1 MATEKYVNGTGLG
14 YLWTK
19 IKNAFLITSEEN
31 KSPLLITR
39 PFATIDDTYPH
50 GCGNSVSGMQSGS
63 RILIPLQVSP
73 DFAIRPS
80 VYVYESY
87 KPSSTANRSHRNAYQ
102 IAGNSSLGYRLYTV
116 PTSGDPTLVT
126 SLSNLGSGVSN
137 AGGFYVIRDS
147 VHGNYWLSTTN
158 TSITSE
164 DFGITYE
171 EGGDSPDPITPVTPD
186 LSYAEIHITGTS
198 IDADYALFDDYIGFW
213 TCDTASAYIRFTGD
227 LEFTHFYFD
236 NVTTSVG
243 ESRVCN
249 YVSNGIFNYSYN
261 LKRTTSSSGHYIT
274 ITRTKAGQAVPEI

>member
-1 MATEKYVNGTGLG
+1 MVNYGNMATEKYVNGTGLG

-19 IKNAFLITSEEN
+19 IKSTFLITSEEN
-31 KSPLLITR
+31 ESPLLITR

-50 GCGNSVSGMQSGS
+50 GCGNSVSGMLSGS

-87 KPSSTANRSHRNAYQ
+87 KPSSTANRSHRNVYQ
-102 IAGNSSLGYRLYTV
+102 IAGTTSLGWRLYTV
-116 PTSGDPTLVT
+116 PTSGDPSLVT

-137 AGGFYVIRDS
+137 TNGFYVIRDS
-147 VHGNYWLSTTN
+147 VHGNYWLSSTN
-158 TSITSE
+158 ESIVSE

-171 EGGDSPDPITPVTPD
+171 EDSSDPITP

-198 IDADYALFDDYIGFW
+198 IDSDYALLDDYQGFW
-213 TCDTASAYIRFTGD
+213 TCDTASAYIRFADD
-227 LEFTHFYFD
+227 LEFTYFYFD
-236 NVTTSVG
+236 TATSIG

-249 YVSNGIFNYSYN
+249 YVSNGVFNYSYN

-274 ITRTKAGQAVPEI
+274 ITRIKAGADII